1 MAKAKRKM
9 AKRKAAK
16 SRSAK
21 AKSRRSKKAAPRRQ
35 ADKSIHAVRFPNE
48 SKSYRTA
55 RNRLLE
61 AEIGLRREV
70 ERVAALRRKLP
81 LGGEIPLDYEFE
93 EMDGDGATRRVRLS
107 ELFDDKDTLV
117 IYSYMY
123 SPSMESP
130 CPSCTSILD
139 ALDGS
144 DIHINQRVSLAVVAK
159 SPIGRIED
167 FAQRRGWTELR
178 LLSSEGNTYNHD
190 YQGENDEGSQR
201 PALNVFVRRDGKV
214 HHMFCTEL
222 MFAPTDKGQN
232 PRHVDMIWPLWNM
245 FDFTPDGRGGTW
257 QPKLSYG

>member
-1 MAKAKRKM
+1 MAK

-21 AKSRRSKKAAPRRQ
+21 AKTKRTKKTASRHQ
-35 ADKSIHAVRFPNE
+35 ADKSLHAVRFPNE

-81 LGGEIPLDYEFE
+81 LGGEIPIDYEFE

-107 ELFDDKDTLV
+107 ELFGDKDTLV

-123 SPSMESP
+123 SPSMEKP

-178 LLSSEGNTYNHD
+178 LLSSEGTTYNHD
-190 YQGENDEGSQR
+190 YQGENEEGSQR
-201 PALNVFVRRDGKV
+201 PALNVFVRRDDKV

-245 FDFTPDGRGGTW
+245 FDFTPNGRGGTW
-257 QPKLSYG
+257 QPKLSYE